1 MTSLRLVKEKAMY
14 EKEITQQETRIAK
27 MKAEGKDEHD
37 IKKQVHDCW
46 GARQTLENH

>member
-37 IKKQVHDCW
+37 IKKQVHMS
-46 GARQTLENH
+46 